1 MYLKTCDLNKYLNP
15 VRAVLVLGHRESP
28 ETSRLGA
35 RLDPV
40 SDGLTSRRI
49 CLPSSCF
56 DLANGFKRRAKI
68 LKREIQMVTF
78 AALKASTI

>member
-35 RLDPV
+35 RFDPV
-40 SDGLTSRRI
+40 SDGLTS
-49 CLPSSCF
+49 
-56 DLANGFKRRAKI
+56 
-68 LKREIQMVTF
+68 
-78 AALKASTI
+78 